1 MAEPIRIGI
10 VACDI
15 LKREIDKITL
25 NDPDIVHKEYLE
37 FGLHTYPEKLK
48 FTVMDKVNA
57 LEGKVDAVFLGYAI
71 CQSLKGVTTELR
83 VPATMMEGDDC
94 IATFLT
100 PMGYAEEK
108 RKCTGTWFS
117 SPGWAELGIKGVIKE
132 LRLDSAMDQGYEPMF
147 FMRLMFTGYSRCL
160 FIDTGV
166 ENKDHFET
174 LSKDFARD
182 MELGHES
189 RECSLDLIV
198 EALESAKRLARAKK
212 HVQVVTA
219 ENVPAK

>member
-25 NDPDIVHKEYLE
+25 DDPDIVHKEYLE

-48 FTVMDKVNA
+48 FTVMDKVNS

-71 CQSLKGVTTELR
+71 CQSLKGVINELR
-83 VPATMMEGDDC
+83 VPAVMLEGDDC

-108 RKCTGTWFS
+108 RKCTGTWFNT
-117 SPGWAELGIKGVIKE
+117 PGWADLGIKGCIKE
-132 LRLDSAMDQGYEPMF
+132 LHLDSAMDQGYEPMY
-147 FMRLMFTGYSRCL
+147 FMRMMFTGYSRCL

-166 ENKDHFET
+166 EDKEHYES
-174 LSKDFARD
+174 LSKDFARE
-182 MELGHES
+182 MELRHES
-189 RECSLDLIV
+189 RDCSLDLLV
-198 EALESAKRLARAKK
+198 EALESAKRLAREKMHA
-212 HVQVVTA
+212 QVDMA
-219 ENVPAK
+219 EDVPAK

>member
-83 VPATMMEGDDC
+83 VPAVMLEGDDC

-108 RKCTGTWFS
+108 RKCTGTWFN
-117 SPGWAELGIKGVIKE
+117 SPGWAELGIEGCIKE
-132 LRLDSAMDQGYEPMF
+132 LHLDSAMDQGYEPMY
-147 FMRLMFTGYSRCL
+147 FMRMMFTGYSRCL

-166 ENKDHFET
+166 DDKEHYET
-174 LSKDFARD
+174 LSKDFARE

-189 RECSLDLIV
+189 RECSLDLLV
-198 EALESAKRLARAKK
+198 EALESTKRLARAKK
-212 HVQVVTA
+212 HTA
-219 ENVPAK
+219 SITDEGVPAK